1 MHRVAAGLAF
11 AGALLLCNLA
21 RAQTTQDAAAT
32 NPAESACVGQS
43 IGSAC
48 DSATNTAGGTC
59 GAGCCCHF
67 VTDPEGASVCAPCL
81 ACSDTSYLD
90 PAFKSGPCSD
100 GGTLVSADSGAVV
113 PLYDAGTTTV
123 GTPTPS
129 PTSGGGCSI
138 IAVTADGAGPSL
150 TLLAL
155 GLISLTSV
163 RRRTR

>member
-1 MHRVAAGLAF
+1 MPRVAAGLVL
-11 AGALLLCNLA
+11 AGALFLSNGA
-21 RAQTTQDAAAT
+21 RAQDASAL

-43 IGSAC
+43 VGSAC
-48 DSATNTAGGTC
+48 DSSTSTAGGTC

-100 GGTLVSADSGAVV
+100 GGSLVSQDSGAVV
-113 PLYDAGTTTV
+113 PIYDAGGPTV
-123 GTPTPS
+123 GAPNPS
-129 PTSGGGCSI
+129 PTSSNNGCSI
-138 IAVTADGAGPSL
+138 IAVTADGASPSAV
-150 TLLAL
+150 LLAL